1 MNDELISVI
10 IPAYNAE
17 KTIVR
22 AIDSVLQQTYKNIEI
37 IVINDGSTDGT
48 ELLVKQ
54 FKKEVKS
61 VTMSNFGVSHARNI
75 GIDLCS
81 GEYLMFLDADD
92 EILPDAIATL
102 LSCCKENNLDIIHG
116 KNIRVTDA
124 KSCKLNSKET
134 CEVTVFENES
144 AVIRSINDMYETHS
158 SCAKLYKKQSIY
170 GCRFPEGRKCHE
182 DSFFV
187 FLCLLKGIRFGVI
200 DKTVA
205 IFHTTLRSAS
215 RECFSEKHYDI
226 LELAEQKYSLL
237 CDKYPQFKDIGINI
251 LIKAHMAFLKCT
263 LSGNNIEN
271 FENRSIGFIRN
282 NTKYFVPSCK
292 TDKKWFFIITYNLYK
307 IYKIILRRNK

>member
-48 ELLVKQ
+48 ELLVKK
-54 FKKEVKS
+54 FKKAVKL
-61 VTMSNFGVSHARNI
+61 VTTSNFGVSYARNV

-81 GEYLMFLDADD
+81 GTYLMFLDADD
-92 EILPDAIATL
+92 ELLPDAVEVL
-102 LSCCKENNLDIIHG
+102 LNCSRNNNLDIIHG
-116 KNIRVTDA
+116 KNIRVTENQQY
-124 KSCKLNSKET
+124 KLINDDKYELIIYEDED
-134 CEVTVFENES
+134 EVKR
-144 AVIRSINDMYETHS
+144 AIYDMYETHS
-158 SCAKLYKKQSIY
+158 SCAKLYKKKSIN
-170 GCRFPEGRKCHE
+170 GCKFPEGKRCHE

-205 IFHTTLRSAS
+205 IFHTTLGSAS
-215 RECFSEKHYDI
+215 RECFSEKYYDI

-251 LIKAHMAFLKCT
+251 LIKAHMAFLKCA
-263 LSGNNIEN
+263 LSGKNIVYL
-271 FENRSIGFIRN
+271 ENRSIEFIKN

-292 TDKKWFFIITYNLYK
+292 TDRKWFFIITYNLYK
-307 IYKIILRRNK
+307 IYKYTHRWR